1 MINYFDYLRNKFPL
15 YLISG
20 VIFAVLVF
28 TSVLVN
34 RYDRHLYDV
43 LYDMKSMRLNK
54 DLINE
59 QVRDLDSILDYFE
72 SNYKMDISD
81 ISPERQILSTLDH
94 IKSRLPDAHITVASF
109 EKKKGN
115 LQLPLNIQLNVNS
128 YRSLVNSIGYI
139 ESLGIPDYKIER
151 LQISEGQLS
160 GLVLMLS
167 GALSMPAS

>member
-15 YLISG
+15 YIISG
-20 VIFAVLVF
+20 VILAVIAF
-28 TSVLVN
+28 TSVLAY
-34 RYDRHLYDV
+34 RYDKHLYDV
-43 LYDMKSMRLNK
+43 LYDMQNMRLNK
-54 DLINE
+54 GRINE
-59 QVRDLDSILDYFE
+59 QVRDIDSMVDYFE
-72 SNYKMDISD
+72 TRYKLDISD
-81 ISPERQILSTLDH
+81 ISPERQILSTLDR

-115 LQLPLNIQLNVNS
+115 LQLPLNIQLNVTS
-128 YRSLVNSIGYI
+128 YRGLVNSIGYI

>member
-1 MINYFDYLRNKFPL
+1 M
-15 YLISG
+15 
-20 VIFAVLVF
+20 VV
-28 TSVLVN
+28 
-34 RYDRHLYDV
+34 
-43 LYDMKSMRLNK
+43 
-54 DLINE
+54 
-59 QVRDLDSILDYFE
+59 YFE
-72 SNYKMDISD
+72 SRYKLDISD
-81 ISPERQILSTLDH
+81 ISPERQILSTLDR
-94 IKSRLPDAHITVASF
+94 IKSRLPDAQITVASF

-128 YRSLVNSIGYI
+128 YRGLVNSIGYI